1 MTMKW
6 RENDKEKEREREKG
20 TKEMGQ
26 NGIKE
31 KKEEKEKS
39 GEKW

>member
-1 MTMKW
+1 MKW
-6 RENDKEKEREREKG
+6 RENDKEREREKG

-31 KKEEKEKS
+31 KEKS